1 MTGTYWCLPVQAGAW
16 HRCCSNET
24 TWLAAK
30 LTLFCH
36 PSINCMTWTST
47 NRADIPGRSPTTKH
61 CARGACLPWNERLLL
76 LTAASNQAAQTWKV
90 FSASLLEMKVKISLS
105 MRDLQHLWCAQPYA
119 AKENILL
126 PGGVLSAM
134 AQLPLVC
141 THQLDSAHHGTRA
154 HTDAVTCALW
164 KGS

>member
-1 MTGTYWCLPVQAGAW
+1 MTGTYWCLSVQAGAW

-36 PSINCMTWTST
+36 ASINCMTWTST

-76 LTAASNQAAQTWKV
+76 LTAASSQAAQTWKV

-105 MRDLQHLWCAQPYA
+105 TRDLQHLWWAQPYA

-126 PGGVLSAM
+126 PRGVLSAM